1 MEVLNALK
9 QSSAIREDA
18 VLFTFYSDL
27 CFICCACC
35 KLYIVLCAW
44 RIIILCTACLNV
56 WWRIIPPVFHPLG
69 TATSLSLAAV
79 CEPQMIETLHEND
92 VDAILITI
100 LILCKSTEVYRRAP
114 RPPDPRWW
122 EQEGPTSLTLV
133 THPND

>member
-1 MEVLNALK
+1 MENHH
-9 QSSAIREDA
+9 
-18 VLFTFYSDL
+18 
-27 CFICCACC
+27 
-35 KLYIVLCAW
+35 IVHCMFE
-44 RIIILCTACLNV
+44 CMVENH
-56 WWRIIPPVFHPLG
+56 PPVFHPLG

-100 LILCKSTEVYRRAP
+100 VILCKGTEVYRRAP

-122 EQEGPTSLTLV
+122 EQEGPTGL